1 MSDLERGDVEH
12 IVALAV
18 GGEEGGVHEK
28 HVEDVVITL
37 DHAELEGSVAIGVRN
52 VHISTDLDHKQI
64 FTHFAFFTMIF
75 Y

>member
-1 MSDLERGDVEH
+1 M
-12 IVALAV
+12 ALVV
-18 GGEEGGVHEK
+18 GGQEGGVHEE

-52 VHISTDLDHKQI
+52 VHISPDLDHKQI
-64 FTHFAFFTMIF
+64 FIHFAVFTKIF

>member
-1 MSDLERGDVEH
+1 MDLM
-12 IVALAV
+12 V
-18 GGEEGGVHEK
+18 GGQEGGVHEE

-52 VHISTDLDHKQI
+52 VHISPDLDHKQ
-64 FTHFAFFTMIF
+64 FYMYYSFVTMLR